1 VKTSPISV
9 NDGVSVQLPQVTF
22 TAKDFLE
29 WLESLPA
36 DTTFCDGLRSQ
47 TCPVA
52 RFLDRIA
59 TYGDESLP
67 EWAVT
72 FMTRYDYETSTSLQ
86 DALTIAKALQSESL
100 PS

>member
-1 VKTSPISV
+1 MQTSPISV
-9 NDGVSVQLPQVTF
+9 NDGVSVQLPQANF
-22 TAKDFLE
+22 TAKVFLE

-47 TCPVA
+47 TCPLA
-52 RFLDRIA
+52 KFLGRIA
-59 TYGDESLP
+59 TYGDESFP
-67 EWAVT
+67 EWAFT

-86 DALTIAKALQSESL
+86 DALAIARSLQSESL